1 MAECY
6 SPFVIYEEKNPRKF
20 SIEIENQ
27 NYIGLTHPKFE
38 VDKVINFLEEE
49 KPSNNYTQN
58 KSSSFSTNIFLI
70 SNIKENTP
78 NENKLSQF
86 SENTINYQNILEEKQ
101 KISYISKE
109 NENSDSNNEY
119 HSGRWTNE
127 EHDKF
132 IEGILKY
139 GNEWK
144 RVQSI
149 IKTRSSTQ
157 ARSHAQKFFLRMKK
171 EINPKNLSNQE
182 LLLQYI
188 INSTTY
194 KSKNYTQL
202 SPEQKER
209 LFSVIRS
216 NLKTEESQNRSNNN
230 QNYNKNKDGELG
242 IEYINEEED
251 DNLGYNKE
259 NIFNKKN
266 TINDNGEKKK
276 ITFCSKKRKNT
287 NELYLSTNE
296 NKIFTIK
303 KDINK
308 RSMDI
313 TKSSDNFV
321 NNMTKDNPE
330 LKKIP
335 NDVKNNINNNNK
347 YINNNKSGNIN
358 NFIIQNNYYNII
370 NNFNNVKNQG
380 NLSFN
385 INNNPTNILQNN
397 IFSTYFN
404 NDSINSDINI
414 HNNKF
419 CHKEKNSKNNIIAE
433 SLEYEKNNLNLK
445 NPLDNYP
452 FLNNENFFPNL
463 NKNNQYDN
471 YNKNYDNIEQ
481 NDPFNLKFE
490 NVIVHNE
497 HNDNNTII
505 NDNLYLNNNINIE
518 EAHDNDDSEFDR
530 INFGRNNNISDKPYD
545 D

>member
-313 TKSSDNFV
+313 TKSSDNFI

-330 LKKIP
+330 LKKIQ

-404 NDSINSDINI
+404 NDSINWFKCVD
-414 HNNKF
+414 
-419 CHKEKNSKNNIIAE
+419 
-433 SLEYEKNNLNLK
+433 
-445 NPLDNYP
+445 
-452 FLNNENFFPNL
+452 
-463 NKNNQYDN
+463 
-471 YNKNYDNIEQ
+471 
-481 NDPFNLKFE
+481 
-490 NVIVHNE
+490 
-497 HNDNNTII
+497 
-505 NDNLYLNNNINIE
+505 
-518 EAHDNDDSEFDR
+518 
-530 INFGRNNNISDKPYD
+530 
-545 D
+545 